1 MNETAIAPSPVT
13 APSSAAHAGRILIVT
28 PTLGTSAYLDET
40 VRGVLALPVPFLHVM
55 VTPAP
60 MVEPLLAR
68 YPHATVLA
76 DAGKAAGLYG
86 AINVAL
92 RSSGDDWEWFTYIND
107 DDELGPGFG
116 QMALEHFARAN
127 PEPVVYGDVRIIDDE
142 GQTISF
148 LPLERNLAHIP
159 PLLRAGISPLNQQ
172 GMLFH
177 RSIVTELAAFDLRYR
192 ICADLDF
199 WARALAAGHRFRN
212 YRIEVG
218 RFRVRRGQISGD
230 VKLTAR
236 EQDEIACRLFPDAG
250 GKWQRAWA
258 KVWFRWNNLRCY
270 AARIRKVGWLSSEQL
285 LAGGGRET

>member
-1 MNETAIAPSPVT
+1 MNETAIDPSPIT
-13 APSSAAHAGRILIVT
+13 AASSAAPANRILIVT
-28 PTLGTSAYLDET
+28 PTLGTSIYLDET
-40 VRGVLALPVPFLHVM
+40 VRGVTSLPVPFLHVL

-60 MVEPLLAR
+60 MVESLQAR
-68 YPHATVLA
+68 YPHAVVLA
-76 DAGKAAGLYG
+76 DAGKAAAIYG

-116 QMALEHFARAN
+116 RMAQEHFARAN

-142 GQTISF
+142 GETISF
-148 LPLERNLAHIP
+148 LPLERDLSRIP

-177 RSIVTELAAFDLRYR
+177 RSVVSELGAFDLRYR

-212 YRIEVG
+212 YRMEAG
-218 RFRVRRGQISGD
+218 RFRIRRGQISGD

-236 EQDEIACRLFPDAG
+236 EQDEIACRLFPEAG
-250 GKWQRAWA
+250 GRWRRAWA
-258 KVWFRWNNLRCY
+258 KLWFRLNNLRCY
-270 AARIRKVGWLSSEQL
+270 LARIRKVGWRSSEEL
-285 LAGGGRET
+285 LAGGGRGS